1 MASISDYLN
10 IADAVYSR
18 DVATWS
24 TARWKIQKWET
35 ATWYGNGFQGGIF
48 EDNKEVIV
56 AFSGTMG
63 GPLTAPIS
71 QNTAN
76 ARIGIYVIPNMA
88 GSGQALVRWA
98 ERLNKPISI
107 VGHSLGGG
115 LAQVI
120 GAWSN
125 HPFISFNGPGMAR
138 HLRASTYNFLKPR
151 QMARSRH
158 AVKADDAVGL
168 CFNIRGDF
176 VAEWGKTHVG
186 RVVALERIPGN
197 QNHDLDAIRLALADE
212 VTRGP
217 WTWHEL
223 WPAPHTNSAPPQLA
237 PLNLGAPFRP
247 W

>member
-1 MASISDYLN
+1 MQDTYGEHFRLPQHRRCRLQPRRRNMEHREVENSEMGH
-10 IADAVYSR
+10 R
-18 DVATWS
+18 DLV
-24 TARWKIQKWET
+24 WKRIPE
-35 ATWYGNGFQGGIF
+35 GIF

-186 RVVALERIPGN
+186 RGGSPGT
-197 QNHDLDAIRLALADE
+197 HPRK
-212 VTRGP
+212 
-217 WTWHEL
+217 
-223 WPAPHTNSAPPQLA
+223 SKS
-237 PLNLGAPFRP
+237 
-247 W
+247 